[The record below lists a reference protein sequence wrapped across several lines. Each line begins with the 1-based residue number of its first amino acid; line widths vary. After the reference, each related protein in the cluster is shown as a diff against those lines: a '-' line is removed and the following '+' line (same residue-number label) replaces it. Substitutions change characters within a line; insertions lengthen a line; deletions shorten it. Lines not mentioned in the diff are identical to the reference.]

1 MPVIEGNTRTFTAS
15 AAVTRNRLVTVA
27 AGDLCAHTA
36 LAAVADGVALNSA
49 ATGGL
54 VTVALKNRGGTVELE
69 AAGGF
74 ADGAVVYGRA
84 NGAIDD
90 DTAGTAVRIGKAL
103 QAASG
108 AGAVVEVL
116 LD

>member
-1 MPVIEGNTRTFTAS
+1 MFSIEGNTRTFTAS

-27 AGDLCAHTA
+27 AGDVCAHTA
-36 LAAVADGVALNSA
+36 LNAAADGVALNSA

-54 VTVALKNRGGTVELE
+54 VTVWLKNRGGIVELE
-69 AAGGF
+69 AEA
-74 ADGAVVYGRA
+74 AIVDGAVVFGRA
-84 NGAIDD
+84 NGLVDD
-90 DTAGTAVRIGKAL
+90 NSTGALRIGKAV

-108 AGAVVEVL
+108 AGAIIPVL